1 MKLYCPRCS
10 DSTADSPRVYCCPS
24 CGGPL
29 ACAQGPAYFPRER
42 LALRPHTPWRYAE
55 ALPEWAGQL
64 SLGEVISPLVPF
76 DVGGR
81 SVLLKCDQA
90 QPTGS
95 YKDRGAALMVRF
107 LQQSGVREDVEDSSG
122 NAGASIAAYAARAG
136 IRLKVF
142 CPTSASPAKLA
153 QIKRYGAELV
163 SIEGPRPN
171 ATEALL
177 AYIDQSD
184 AVYASHLW
192 NPLFIYGIQTLAFEL
207 VEQLEWQA
215 PDAVFCPVGA
225 GSILLG
231 LYEGFTRM
239 HAVGAIDSLPRLVA
253 IQAQRVAPLYSAWQQ
268 GAHDVMPFAAPRKTW
283 AEGIALPKP
292 VRGQALLAALRTTGG
307 DVISVGEEAIKQGLE
322 ALGRGGLCI
331 EPTSAVVWQG
341 IRTYCENHPV
351 EPNKKLVAI
360 LSGHGLKGLT

>member
-1 MKLYCPRCS
+1 MELYCPQCS
-10 DSTADSPRVYCCPS
+10 DFTSDSPRVYCCPS

-29 ACAQGPAYFPRER
+29 ACAQEPASFPKER
-42 LALRPHTPWRYAE
+42 LGLRPYTPWRYAE

-64 SLGEVISPLVPF
+64 FLGEVISPLVPF

-81 SVLLKCDQA
+81 SVLFKCDQA

-95 YKDRGAALMVRF
+95 YKDR
-107 LQQSGVREDVEDSSG
+107 
-122 NAGASIAAYAARAG
+122 
-136 IRLKVF
+136 
-142 CPTSASPAKLA
+142 
-153 QIKRYGAELV
+153 GAELV

-171 ATEALL
+171 ATEALF

-239 HAVGAIDSLPRLVA
+239 HAVGATAYPDSLRYRPNASLPSIRLGSKV
-253 IQAQRVAPLYSAWQQ
+253 
-268 GAHDVMPFAAPRKTW
+268 
-283 AEGIALPKP
+283 
-292 VRGQALLAALRTTGG
+292 RTT
-307 DVISVGEEAIKQGLE
+307 
-322 ALGRGGLCI
+322 
-331 EPTSAVVWQG
+331 
-341 IRTYCENHPV
+341 
-351 EPNKKLVAI
+351 
-360 LSGHGLKGLT
+360 